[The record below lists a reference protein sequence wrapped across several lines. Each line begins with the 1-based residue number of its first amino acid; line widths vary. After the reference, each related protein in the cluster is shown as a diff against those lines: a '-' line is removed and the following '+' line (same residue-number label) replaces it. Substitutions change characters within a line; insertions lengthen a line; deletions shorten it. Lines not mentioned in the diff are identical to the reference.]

1 MMNTPQNPSTVTITK
16 HLPKEEVLP
25 GPSTL
30 RSVLTDN
37 ARQIATSLFI
47 TLTLSI
53 VMAGLLPAFSRFWA
67 FAIQQLIPWLS
78 LEGRLANAD
87 SLIPAI
93 EANASLPADGHL
105 VLVHAATALIF
116 MLVARLSLRPPFR
129 TLLIS
134 IGALHL
140 FNTAISAVFPSAF
153 PYTLAEHTHWL
164 ALFTVGLMLALPL
177 IMLITHAIIERS
189 LERRIF
195 ATLLI
200 CTYFILTLPV
210 KLVAHAALILSF
222 GQLATP
228 TLFLLLGPA
237 FDIFLLTALYAFVVT
252 WRHNPAAAG

>member
-1 MMNTPQNPSTVTITK
+1 MMNTPQNPSSATITRPV
-16 HLPKEEVLP
+16 LKEDVLP

-37 ARQIATSLFI
+37 ARQIATSVFI
-47 TLTLSI
+47 TLALSV
-53 VMAGLLPAFSRFWA
+53 VMAGFLPAFSRFWA
-67 FAIQQLIPWLS
+67 FAIRLLIPWLS
-78 LEGRLANAD
+78 LEARLANTG

-93 EANASLPADGHL
+93 EANTCLQTGGH
-105 VLVHAATALIF
+105 LVHAAAALIF
-116 MLVARLSLRPPFR
+116 MLVARFCLRPPFR
-129 TLLIS
+129 TVLIGL
-134 IGALHL
+134 GALHL
-140 FNTAISAVFPSAF
+140 FNTAVSAVFPSAF

-164 ALFTVGLMLALPL
+164 ALFTIGLMLALPF

-200 CTYFILTLPV
+200 CTYLILTLPI

-222 GQLATP
+222 GRLATP

-252 WRHNPAAAG
+252 WRHNPAATG